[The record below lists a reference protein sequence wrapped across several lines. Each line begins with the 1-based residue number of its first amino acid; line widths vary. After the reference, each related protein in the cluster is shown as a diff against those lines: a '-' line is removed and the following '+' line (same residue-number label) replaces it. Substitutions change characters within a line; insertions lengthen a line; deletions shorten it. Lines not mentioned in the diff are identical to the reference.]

1 MNKNLILEIGIMDC
15 GFLLLTVTVTQSYQL
30 DKSLSL
36 RLSKSVS
43 VFNNVLFEH
52 EGFVHSF
59 SDSPV
64 TKNGP
69 ILFDLEFDLRPDFY
83 WTLTR
88 AL

>member
-1 MNKNLILEIGIMDC
+1 MNKNLILEIGIMDF

-43 VFNNVLFEH
+43 VF
-52 EGFVHSF
+52 
-59 SDSPV
+59 D
-64 TKNGP
+64 NGP
-69 ILFDLEFDLRPDFY
+69 TIFDLEFDLRADFY